1 MSDESDEKWNSVAKT
16 AFRIFDMNQDGFVDK
31 KEFKRMTSSK
41 KISKKVID
49 VVFEV
54 CNFQFIC

>member
-1 MSDESDEKWNSVAKT
+1 MSNESDEKWNTVAKT
-16 AFRIFDMNQDGFVDK
+16 AFKIFDMNQDGYVDK

-41 KISKKVID
+41 KINKKIID

-54 CNFQFIC
+54 